1 MLTALGYNDIGM
13 DHFALP
19 DDALFVAEQTK
30 KLHRNFMGYTH
41 QYTRLL
47 VGLGVSSI
55 SDTWDAYA
63 QNVKNV
69 EEYIGMIN
77 NDELPVVKGHFL
89 SSEDMIIRKHI
100 LQIMCKGET
109 EWNHREEPCYGLLEG
124 LERMQD
130 MEKDGLVD
138 LNTYRLMVTPTGKR
152 FLRNICM
159 AIDARLWAD
168 QPSAQLFSMSG

>member
-13 DHFALP
+13 DHFALA
-19 DDALFVAEQTK
+19 DDTLYVAEQNKT
-30 KLHRNFMGYTH
+30 LHRNFMGYTH

-69 EEYIGMIN
+69 EEYIAMVN
-77 NDELPVVKGHFL
+77 NNELPVVKGHFL
-89 SSEDMIIRKHI
+89 SVEDRIIRKHI
-100 LQIMCKGET
+100 LNIMCKGET
-109 EWNHREEPCYGLLEG
+109 YWNHREEPCFALAEG

-130 MEKDGLVD
+130 LV
-138 LNTYRLMVTPTGKR
+138 
-152 FLRNICM
+152 
-159 AIDARLWAD
+159 AD
-168 QPSAQLFSMSG
+168 